1 MKTGLSTGLLFIFIM
16 WSLLYVMLSGIAL
29 PIGGVQMQYL
39 WRNQLG
45 DVYSLGLGSAA
56 CLGAA
61 AATMT
66 GWCSLTIGSF
76 ICTLICT
83 IICFFVSLKVNTQ
96 HLITFG
102 ILFGTFIGSLGTIVV
117 TNAPNGDLLKQYYLW
132 GAANFRLE
140 GVTGGDIAFSLILF
154 AIGLTAAI
162 LSAKALTK
170 HFNGEIELP
179 NLSKALLLLAIMFL
193 VTSAVSICGP
203 IGFISLGIP
212 NLSRIVCKSTDIR
225 RHYVISSVMGI
236 ALLLVT
242 HLVVNY
248 ANFGIYLPISA
259 TMAILSLPLM
269 IILFVK
275 K

>member
-1 MKTGLSTGLLFIFIM
+1 ML
-16 WSLLYVMLSGIAL
+16 SLLYVILSGIAL
-29 PIGGVQMQYL
+29 PVGGIQMQYL

-66 GWCSLTIGSF
+66 GWCSLTVGSF

-83 IICFFVSLKVNTQ
+83 AVCFLVTLKVSTQ

-117 TNAPNGDLLKQYYLW
+117 TNAPSGDLLKQYYLW

-140 GVTGGDIAFSLILF
+140 GVTTGDIVFSLVLFGVGIAAAIADRGKLNSHFAGGTELSPLHKAFSLLM
-154 AIGLTAAI
+154 
-162 LSAKALTK
+162 
-170 HFNGEIELP
+170 
-179 NLSKALLLLAIMFL
+179 IMFL

-203 IGFISLGIP
+203 IGFISLGVP
-212 NLSRIVCKSTDIR
+212 NLSRIICKSGDIA
-225 RHYVISSVMGI
+225 RHYIISSAMGVG
-236 ALLLVT
+236 LLLVT
-242 HLVVNY
+242 YLVVKY
-248 ANFGIYLPISA
+248 VNFGIYLPVSA
-259 TMAILSLPLM
+259 TMAILALPLM
-269 IILFVK
+269 AVIFVK
-275 K
+275 DRRTDSSQN